1 MYVTLFALGQPKS
14 FVGCATMC
22 KGFTKELPLRLLKSY
37 KKTDPSCPKSVI
49 IFVTKKSREICA
61 NPEDSWVKERVR
73 ELDQK
78 NAPPT
83 LSPSNPISFV
93 SAQEKAGIFQRVIG
107 GVMSSAT
114 QTSGPGCVTRPM
126 DSPSHTAGVTLSEAV
141 NVSTVRAEGTNFPIL
156 LAQEAMGLFTKT
168 SSLFPDTNTATYSEP
183 ATYGS
188 KVSMRLVSHPTYAP
202 DTSLSGLTPY
212 AVRRPESFTES
223 TEPSIS
229 RKADAP
235 TTDHYRFILHSTLV
249 MTGSQSNIGS
259 TEESTGSPASAIS
272 DVPGTVPNI
281 FNSDPTW
288 IMKGFDRFTVSTGK
302 STGATVSPVTDKS
315 DAIPRRFTSDAPSI
329 ESSSGSTIFQTTLA
343 LLKSVPSKPAEEFT
357 LMGRVMESYTLTLAD
372 GVKGSVAVTGLTTHS
387 SVEGETSSFS
397 KNRDNT
403 RQVGSDSASRG
414 EDNTSNHSYHV
425 QKEDSSQSIPESIS
439 PADTSVFIS
448 TTSLE
453 MNRARMPT
461 EIPDIPLASSLSFLA
476 RYQTLVYSLVFLAAV
491 LCVGTA
497 VIYIKS
503 MALGGKVAKEMVQ
516 GVLYSQQRYE
526 AINYSVD
533 I

>member
-1 MYVTLFALGQPKS
+1 MKS
-14 FVGCATMC
+14 SSV
-22 KGFTKELPLRLLKSY
+22 LRL
-37 KKTDPSCPKSVI
+37 
-49 IFVTKKSREICA
+49 
-61 NPEDSWVKERVR
+61 
-73 ELDQK
+73 
-78 NAPPT
+78 
-83 LSPSNPISFV
+83 
-93 SAQEKAGIFQRVIG
+93 
-107 GVMSSAT
+107 
-114 QTSGPGCVTRPM
+114 
-126 DSPSHTAGVTLSEAV
+126 
-141 NVSTVRAEGTNFPIL
+141 IL
-156 LAQEAMGLFTKT
+156 LLGLWI
-168 SSLFPDTNTATYSEP
+168 LERLVADTNTATYSEP
-183 ATYGS
+183 ATYGN

-212 AVRRPESFTES
+212 AVRRPESFTGS

-235 TTDHYRFILHSTLV
+235 TIDPYRFILHSTLV
-249 MTGSQSNIGS
+249 MTRSQSNIGS

-302 STGATVSPVTDKS
+302 STGATVSPVADKS

-329 ESSSGSTIFQTTLA
+329 ESSSGSTMFQTTLA

-372 GVKGSVAVTGLTTHS
+372 GVKESVAVTGLTTHSS

-397 KNRDNT
+397 KNRGNV

-414 EDNTSNHSYHV
+414 EANTSNHSYPV
-425 QKEDSSQSIPESIS
+425 EKEDSSRSIPESIS

-453 MNRARMPT
+453 MNRARMPP
-461 EIPDIPLASSLSFLA
+461 EIPDIPLASSLGFLA

-497 VIYIKS
+497 VVYIKS

-516 GVLYSQQRYE
+516 GVLYSQQCYE